1 MKAAEMLDAL
11 DRIKGLI
18 QEVSAEDGTI
28 PGAENQ
34 ITILLEVCE
43 QVLKDAQMQ
52 RNQGDNESSD

>member
-34 ITILLEVCE
+34 ITILLKVCE
-43 QVLKDAQMQ
+43 QVLKDTQMQ